1 MSASVPVS
9 FVVPCYR
16 LAHLLG
22 ECVSS
27 ILAQSFED
35 FEIVIMDDCSP
46 DDTAGVARGFRDPR
60 VRYIRNDVNL
70 GHLRNY
76 NRGLELARGAYVWLI
91 SADDVLCG
99 PHALQRFVDVLD
111 ANPHVGYV
119 FSPAV
124 RFDGR
129 MGHGLNGDHGRSD
142 RIFAPGAFL
151 SELLKANCVPT
162 PSVLA
167 RASCYQQAGLFPL
180 DLPFAGDWYVWS
192 AFALHHGVAYVAEPM
207 ANYRYHPLNMTKACM
222 KDPVAI
228 VAEGLAVRWRIRRL
242 IQRSGHTRLLH
253 ESTQCMAYY
262 YAALLANRALQGDPL
277 GLELGE
283 FERSLTTYCADSD
296 ERAHLRALV
305 YSAVGD
311 EYYDAGDHRRAR
323 ERYEWALKENWQLA
337 RTWAKYVLLRSG
349 GLGRRVRDA
358 ATQVRDRQAPVV
370 V

>member
-1 MSASVPVS
+1 MSATAPVVS

-22 ECVSS
+22 ECVRS
-27 ILAQSFED
+27 ILAQSYDD
-35 FEIVIMDDCSP
+35 FEVVIMDDCSP
-46 DDTAGVARGFRDPR
+46 DETGAIARAFRDPR
-60 VRYIRNDVNL
+60 VRYIRNDINL

-76 NRGLELARGAYVWLI
+76 NHGLELARGQYLWLI

-99 PHALQRFVDVLD
+99 SHALARFVEILD
-111 ANPHVGYV
+111 LHPEVGFV

-129 MGHGLNGDHGRSD
+129 IGHGLNGDHGRVD
-142 RIFAPGAFL
+142 RVFPPGGFL

-167 RASCYQQAGLFPL
+167 RARCYQQAGYFPL
-180 DLPFAGDWYVWS
+180 DLPFAGDWYLWS
-192 AFALHHGVAYVAEPM
+192 AFALHHGVGYVAEPM

-222 KDPVAI
+222 KDPAAI

-242 IQRSGHTRLLH
+242 IERSGPRHLLH
-253 ESTQCMAYY
+253 QSVQCMAYY
-262 YAALLANRALQGDPL
+262 YASLLANRALQGDPL

-283 FERSLTTYCADSD
+283 FERSLTSYCAD
-296 ERAHLRALV
+296 AHECAELRALV

-311 EYYDAGDHRRAR
+311 EYYDAGDVLHAR
-323 ERYEWALKENWQLA
+323 ERYEWALSENWRA
-337 RTWAKYVLLRSG
+337 GRTWAKYLLLRSG
-349 GLGRRVRDA
+349 SIGVRLRDA
-358 ATQVRDRQAPVV
+358 AAHARSQKPVIV
-370 V
+370 